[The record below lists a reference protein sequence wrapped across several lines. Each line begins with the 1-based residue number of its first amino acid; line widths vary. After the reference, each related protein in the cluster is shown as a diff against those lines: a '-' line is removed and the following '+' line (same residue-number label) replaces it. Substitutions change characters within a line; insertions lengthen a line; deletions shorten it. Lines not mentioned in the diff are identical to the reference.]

1 MAWTALE
8 AENETSCRYT
18 RRTTRATKAV
28 AVRND
33 PTAVGRKSRHQI
45 STDLKTWNRCQPAQ
59 LILALGY
66 FRSHGCADE
75 FFFEGLGKIDEG
87 KDQKKSIL
95 EDEEALELVRCYSA
109 IPEYQHKRLFDFA
122 RVSSDAA

>member
-1 MAWTALE
+1 MAV
-8 AENETSCRYT
+8 S
-18 RRTTRATKAV
+18 
-28 AVRND
+28 ND
-33 PTAVGRKSRHQI
+33 PTAVGRKSKHQI
-45 STDLKTWNRCQPAQ
+45 STDSKTWIRRQPAQ

-75 FFFEGLGKIDEG
+75 FFFEGLGEIDEG
-87 KDQKKSIL
+87 KAPKKSIL
-95 EDEEALELVRCYSA
+95 EDEEALELVWCYSA